1 MKKDPV
7 DNSRQPSPDNRGLSK
22 EKPKDVDEEA
32 AKINRDVDALV
43 EQLESPKKRKRPGS
57 KR

>member
-7 DNSRQPSPDNRGLSK
+7 DKSRQPSPDNRGLSK

-43 EQLESPKKRKRPGS
+43 EQIEAQNKRKNPR
-57 KR
+57 K